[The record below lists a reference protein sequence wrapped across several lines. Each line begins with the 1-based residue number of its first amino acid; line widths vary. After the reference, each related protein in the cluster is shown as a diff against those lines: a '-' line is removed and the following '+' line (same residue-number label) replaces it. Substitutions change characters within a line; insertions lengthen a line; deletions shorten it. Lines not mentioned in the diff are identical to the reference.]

1 MVKRRVPDFQSVNVD
16 LELRF
21 SIYPATSWNTFY
33 IFKTR
38 FVKIVS
44 WYNNEG
50 RRRKENNVIRDR
62 GGKVKKREGG
72 NACVSNNA

>member
-1 MVKRRVPDFQSVNVD
+1 MLVYRTMLENKTTVKRRVPDFQSVNVD

-21 SIYPATSWNTFY
+21 SIYPATSWNIFY

-50 RRRKENNVIRDR
+50 RKRKEN
-62 GGKVKKREGG
+62 EM
-72 NACVSNNA
+72 